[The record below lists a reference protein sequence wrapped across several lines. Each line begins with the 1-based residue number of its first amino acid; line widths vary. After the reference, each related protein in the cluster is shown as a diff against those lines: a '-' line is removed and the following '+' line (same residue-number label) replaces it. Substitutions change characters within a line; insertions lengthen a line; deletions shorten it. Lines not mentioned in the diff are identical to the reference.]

1 MRRRLYAQTST
12 ASLETCLPAL
22 FCEGT
27 CRTRWTTSGWRKRA
41 AQPSRWPGVR
51 LAGLFFAAKSSSR
64 RVGIRRHQSELAAFD
79 LLDMALM
86 SFLRAVFES
95 SFDGAMNELKSSA
108 DSDVTLS
115 SASQQNGRS
124 PCAGL
129 RPDSLLLKT
138 SCAAK
143 AQQ

>member
-1 MRRRLYAQTST
+1 MMRAMSTLLTLISSSSSCTNSDGPPTLLCLVLSRRHAPQ
-12 ASLETCLPAL
+12 ASLSLL
-22 FCEGT
+22 F
-27 CRTRWTTSGWRKRA
+27 
-41 AQPSRWPGVR
+41 
-51 LAGLFFAAKSSSR
+51 
-64 RVGIRRHQSELAAFD
+64 
-79 LLDMALM
+79 LM